1 MLDLQ
6 IPKKNGL
13 DVLHFMN
20 ETKMIHNIPV
30 IMITGEATV
39 ESDVEAYEL
48 GAADIISKI
57 LACFN
62 EAKQQLFEFT
72 QNKFRYKD

>member
-1 MLDLQ
+1 
-6 IPKKNGL
+6 
-13 DVLHFMN
+13 MN

-48 GAADIISKI
+48 GATDIISKI

-62 EAKQQLFEFT
+62 EAKQQLFELT